1 MARSATR
8 TPSGRQRPALSLV
21 VGRRGVPARVQMR
34 QTAALA
40 PCLEGIALADE
51 AIAAAERIVLAAAA
65 GSRQAVIN
73 EAGRLAHRAGD
84 SRVELR
90 RMAGAI
96 EPRPE
101 RAA

>member
-1 MARSATR
+1 MATEPTR
-8 TPSGRQRPALSLV
+8 RAAVAQRPNLTVLRGSRGRPETVALRTTS
-21 VGRRGVPARVQMR
+21 
-34 QTAALA
+34 ALA

-51 AIAAAERIVLAAAA
+51 AIATAERIVLAAAA

-73 EAGRLAHRAGD
+73 EAGRLAVRAAD
-84 SRVELR
+84 ARLELR